1 MIGKTISHYRIL
13 EKLGE
18 GGMGVVYKAEDAKLQ
33 RLTALKFL
41 PENLTRDAEAK
52 ARLFQEARAAAALN
66 HPNICTIYEINESEG
81 QTFLALEFV
90 EGETLR
96 KTFISKQLLVNSVI
110 EYAIQIAEGLQ
121 AAHEKGVI
129 HRDIKC
135 SNLMLTPKGQIKIMD
150 FGLAKLAGSS
160 FLTKE
165 NATMGTVAYMSPEQ
179 ARGKKVDQRTDLWSF
194 GVVLY
199 EILTG
204 QLPFQ
209 GDHEQVLIYAI
220 INETPEPISALRADV
235 PKALEAI
242 VNKALQKNLTNRYP
256 GVEEILFDLTKILE
270 PASLSPSPIKS
281 LSAHPHNLPA
291 PATPLIGRESELEAI
306 TKLLCRPEIRLIT
319 LTGPGG
325 TGKTRL
331 SLQIAI
337 NVLANFDDG
346 VFFVSLAPI
355 KDPALVLSTIAET
368 LGVITSPL
376 RSLSE
381 SLTAHLAEKRLLLV
395 LDNFEQIVAA
405 APSLA
410 ELLGACPQLRILVTS
425 RVVLHLT
432 GEHEFAVQPLATP
445 DPKQSLSLEALTHF
459 AAIELFKQRAQSVQP
474 EFAITDE
481 NAKAVAAIC
490 YRLDGLPL
498 AIELAAARLKIFSP
512 QTILTRLEKRLE
524 LLKGGPRDVPARHQT
539 LRQAIAWSDDLLEA
553 EEKILFRRLAV
564 FAGGCSLEAAEA
576 VCSARHDVAG
586 LALDGIAALVDK
598 SLLRQDRAAD
608 REPGSASS
616 VEPRFMMLE
625 TIREYALE
633 RLQASA
639 DWEATRRAHAH
650 FFLALAERAEPQLTG
665 PEQKAWCDQLAKE
678 HENFRAVFNWA
689 QATGE
694 VNLGLRLGG
703 ALWRF
708 WLWRGH
714 VREGYDRLNALL
726 ALPNAA
732 PHTKERAKALNGA
745 GTIANILCDYRA
757 ARAFLQ
763 ESLGIWRKLGDK
775 RGMGIAL
782 NNLAWIACHRVEL
795 ATAQALSQE
804 ALDLHRQTGDQR
816 GEAVA
821 LNNLSWV
828 AFFGCD
834 LAQAL
839 SLQEQSLA
847 LRRNIGDER
856 GTAFSQN
863 VLGQFEA
870 TRGNYQ
876 KAISHLEESRRLHQR
891 LDDKQG
897 LAWMLILLGNTVRK
911 QGGLEDAIKL
921 LEEGIAALR
930 VIDNRW
936 GIELGLYWL
945 GIAAQEFGHFQ
956 RAEALLEES
965 LAMSRERESHWG
977 IASALCRL
985 GDVALEKNDYA
996 RAKACYHESLSRHEE
1011 LGNKIGIA
1019 EALVGYGR
1027 VALVENRNARAARL
1041 FAAAEL
1047 LRAQVG
1053 APMSMREHERCDR
1066 EVAALRAA
1074 LMDDEFDAEF
1084 ASGKTMT
1091 EEQAIAYALESA
1103 DKK

>member
-1 MIGKTISHYRIL
+1 MRNQTILHYKML
-13 EKLGE
+13 AKLGE
-18 GGMGVVYKAEDAKLQ
+18 GGMGVVYKAEDTKLD
-33 RLTALKFL
+33 RLVAIKVL
-41 PENLTRDAEAK
+41 PHHIATNIEERERFKNEAK
-52 ARLFQEARAAAALN
+52 AAAALN
-66 HPNICTIYEINESEG
+66 HPNIATIHAIEEVDGEMFIVMEFIEG
-81 QTFLALEFV
+81 QE
-90 EGETLR
+90 LR
-96 KTFISKQLLVNSVI
+96 KRVISDQLAVSNVI
-110 EYAIQIAEGLQ
+110 DIATQIAEGLQ

-204 QLPFQ
+204 QLPFH

-242 VNKALQKNLTNRYP
+242 VNKALQKNLTNRYQS
-256 GVEEILFDLTKILE
+256 VEEILFDLTKILE
-270 PASLSPSPIKS
+270 PASLSPAPIKS
-281 LSAHPHNLPA
+281 LSARPHNLPA

-306 TKLLCRPEIRLIT
+306 TKLLRRPEIRLIT

-331 SLQIAI
+331 SLQIAT

-355 KDPALVLSTIAET
+355 DDPALVLSTIAET

-410 ELLGACPQLRILVTS
+410 ELLGACPQLKILVTS

-586 LALDGIAALVDK
+586 SALDGIAALVDK

-608 REPGSASS
+608 R
-616 VEPRFMMLE
+616 EPRFMMLE

-678 HENFRAVFNWA
+678 HENFRAVFNWV

-726 ALPNAA
+726 ALPSAA
-732 PHTKERAKALNGA
+732 PYSKERASALNGA

-828 AFFGCD
+828 AFFHCD

-911 QGGLEDAIKL
+911 QGDLEDAIKL

-1027 VALVENRNARAARL
+1027 IALVENRNARATRL

-1053 APMSMREHERCDR
+1053 APLSMREHERCDR

-1074 LMDDEFDAEF
+1074 LMDNEFDAEF
-1084 ASGKTMT
+1084 AAGKTMT

-1103 DKK
+1103 DKQ

>member
-1 MIGKTISHYRIL
+1 MIGQTFSHYKIL
-13 EKLGE
+13 EQLGE
-18 GGMGVVYKAEDAKLQ
+18 GGMGVVYKAEDTKLQ
-33 RLTALKFL
+33 RLVALKFL

-52 ARLFQEARAAAALN
+52 ARLVQEARAAAALN
-66 HPNICTIYEINESEG
+66 HPNICTIYEIAENEG
-81 QTFLALEFV
+81 QLFLALEFI
-90 EGETLR
+90 EGETLL
-96 KTFISKQLLVNSVI
+96 KKIKQQKANNNQVLDW
-110 EYAIQIAEGLQ
+110 AIPIASGLE

-129 HRDIKC
+129 HRDIK
-135 SNLMLTPKGQIKIMD
+135 SANIMLRAKGQIKIMD

-165 NATMGTVAYMSPEQ
+165 KATMGTVAYMSPEQ
-179 ARGKKVDQRTDLWSF
+179 ARGRKVDHRTDLWSF

-199 EILTG
+199 EMLTG

-235 PKALEAI
+235 PKELEDI
-242 VNKALQKNLTNRYP
+242 VIKALQKKLAARYQR
-256 GVEEILFDLTKILE
+256 VEEILFDLKKKSQ
-270 PASLSPSPIKS
+270 PASISTAPAKTSTARS
-281 LSAHPHNLPA
+281 NNLPA
-291 PATPLIGRESELEAI
+291 PATPLIGRETEIEAI
-306 TKLLCRPEIRLIT
+306 TQLLLRPEIRLVT

-331 SLQIAI
+331 GLQIAT

-355 KDPALVLSTIAET
+355 NDPALVLSTIAET
-368 LGVITSPL
+368 LGVIDSSL

-381 SLTAHLAEKRLLLV
+381 SLIAHLTEKRLLLV
-395 LDNFEQIVAA
+395 LDNFEQVVAA
-405 APSLA
+405 APSVA
-410 ELLGACPQLRILVTS
+410 ELLAACPQLKILATS

-445 DPKQSLSLEALTHF
+445 DPKQTLSLEALTHF

-474 EFAITDE
+474 DFTINHE
-481 NAKAVAAIC
+481 NAKAVAEIC

-512 QTILTRLEKRLE
+512 QAILARLEKRFE

-564 FAGGCSLEAAEA
+564 FAGGCSLDAAEA
-576 VCSARHDVAG
+576 ICGDFADAT
-586 LALDGIAALVDK
+586 LDGIAALVDK
-598 SLLRQDRAAD
+598 SLLRQDRATD
-608 REPGSASS
+608 G
-616 VEPRFMMLE
+616 EPRFMMFE

-633 RLQASA
+633 RLQASG
-639 DWEATRRAHAH
+639 DWEAVRRAHAD
-650 FFLALAERAEPQLTG
+650 FFLALAEKAEPQLTG

-678 HENFRAVFNWA
+678 HDNFRAVFNWV

-708 WLWRGH
+708 WLWHGH
-714 VREGYDRLNALL
+714 VREGYERLNALL

-732 PHTKERAKALNGA
+732 PHKKERAKALNGA
-745 GTIANILCDYRA
+745 GTVANILCDYRA

-763 ESLGIWRKLGDK
+763 ESLEIWRKLGDK
-775 RGMGIAL
+775 RGMAIVL
-782 NNLAWIACHRVEL
+782 NNLAWIACHRGDL
-795 ATAQALSQE
+795 AAAQTLSQE
-804 ALDLHRQTGDQR
+804 ALDLHRQAGDQR

-828 AFFGCD
+828 AYSRSDF
-834 LAQAL
+834 APAL

-847 LRRNIGDER
+847 LRRKIGDEK
-856 GTAFSQN
+856 GVAFALS
-863 VLGQFEA
+863 VLAQFEEP
-870 TRGNYQ
+870 RGNYQ
-876 KAISHLEESRRLHQR
+876 QAISRLDESRRLNQR
-891 LDDKQG
+891 LNDEQG
-897 LAWMLILLGNTVRK
+897 LAWNSTLLGNTLRK
-911 QGGLEDAIKL
+911 QGELERAAKS
-921 LEEGIAALR
+921 LEEGIAILKK
-930 VIDNRW
+930 IDNKW
-936 GIELGLYWL
+936 GTELGLYWL
-945 GIAAQEFGHFQ
+945 GIAAQELGHHQ

-965 LAMSRERESHWG
+965 LAMSRERESKWG
-977 IASALCRL
+977 IASALCHL

-996 RAKACYHESLSRHEE
+996 RAKACYHESLALHQE

-1019 EALVGYGR
+1019 KALVGYGR
-1027 VALVENRNARAARL
+1027 LALAEDQHARAARL

-1047 LRAQVG
+1047 LRAKVG
-1053 APMSMREHERCDR
+1053 APMSVCEHKRFNREI
-1066 EVAALRAA
+1066 AAIRAA
-1074 LMDDEFDAEF
+1074 LNDEKFDGQYA
-1084 ASGKTMT
+1084 AGKTMT
-1091 EEQAIAYALESA
+1091 EEQAIAFALEGA
-1103 DKK
+1103 DKA